1 MLIVILIEI
10 LNSEIMKKTFLTFA
24 AIITTLF
31 ASAQVTPERDPNE
44 EIQDKIQQEPQPP
57 AEIQTERGAKTT
69 AERDAATKKQIAAD
83 AKIDADKARN
93 AKAKS
98 KAAPA
103 KNANPK
109 NGKVNPPQ

>member
-1 MLIVILIEI
+1 
-10 LNSEIMKKTFLTFA
+10 MKKTILTFA

-44 EIQDKIQQEPQPP
+44 EIQEKIQQEPQPP
-57 AEIQTERGAKTT
+57 AEIQTERSAKTT

-83 AKIDADKARN
+83 AQIAADKAKN
-93 AKAKS
+93 DKANS
-98 KAAPA
+98 KAVPA
-103 KNANPK
+103 KKANLK